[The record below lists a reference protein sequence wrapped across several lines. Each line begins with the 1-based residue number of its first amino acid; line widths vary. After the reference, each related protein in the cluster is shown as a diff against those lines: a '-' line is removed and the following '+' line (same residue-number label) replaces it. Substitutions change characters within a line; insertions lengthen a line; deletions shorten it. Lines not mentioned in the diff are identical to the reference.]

1 MTLVAV
7 DPGVNSTG
15 LAVFEDETL
24 VGVRLL
30 RAESLQHMIC
40 VLVNEEWPVQFGYPE
55 TVIVEQPTVYRRG
68 GKGDSKDL
76 ISVAIVAGAA
86 AAAYGCESLDQTI
99 RFVEPRTWKGSVP
112 KKVHNER
119 ILRELHKEE
128 RKYFDWVIEDVPS
141 GLVHNMIDA
150 VGIGLY
156 ELGRM

>member
-1 MTLVAV
+1 MTLVSV
-7 DPGVNSTG
+7 DPGVNATG
-15 LAVFEDETL
+15 LAVFEDEEL

-30 RAESLQHMIC
+30 RAGSLRHMIS

-55 TVIVEQPTVYRRG
+55 TVIIEQPTVYRRG

-99 RFVEPRTWKGSVP
+99 KFVEPRTWKGSVP

-119 ILRELHKEE
+119 ILDKLRILELQ
-128 RKYFDWVIEDVPS
+128 YFNMCIDDVPS
-141 GLVHNMIDA
+141 SLAHNMIDA

-156 ELGRM
+156 DLGRM